1 MPELL
6 RIQTKHFQ
14 FSVWCN
20 DITKRLHAHQAT
32 IERRKNTDSDERQ
45 EKPHLINLSPPGL
58 AKNATLMGQP
68 VDLTDHSTGNLPM
81 TEPLFFENTQYQFE
95 WIFVDQASG
104 TNEARLVHRNRLIN
118 ESFRFSAA
126 DGPIP
131 PRVNGVINT
140 GNDVGWMHLPLEY
153 LIDGKI
159 FQSII
164 AFEVLPTK
172 MDLHTDLPP
181 MYEAIDKS
189 FPLWRFSL
197 TEKTEQTA
205 AHSQHRGYFP
215 LLWLA
220 NFSSLRDRLTQG
232 LKVIAHAPHNRL
244 QPEVHYLKADRLKGR
259 LSHRLASRVKEGLTS
274 GQFDRRYKVEK
285 KLLSIDTPENRFIKM
300 VVVQSANRLAEF
312 EVKLRKSNKT
322 PDNQRLSTAFFEQI
336 HSWQQPL
343 RKMQNQSFLKDV
355 GVYHGLTNESLVLQQ
370 KTGYST
376 VYRIWQ
382 ELKFYLDVFGA
393 QSSVSMKS
401 VAEIYEV
408 WCFLEL
414 RNILIEE
421 LGFRDI
427 SHGHRKLKLN
437 DYYEYQMQD
446 GFAGAF
452 EFEREDGVTAKLAH
466 EPFFSKRG
474 MFIRSYLVNQKPDI
488 VLEVQQPNPSG
499 KSFIWV
505 FDAKYRIKSDTDRY
519 GDEKLDDRNMVPDD
533 AINQMHRYR
542 DALIRVAKGQHYSV
556 LNKTRPVVGAFALYP
571 GYYDQRNEDNPYN
584 EGIAEV
590 GIGAFAM
597 LPDSNGSTG
606 TLWLTEFLRDQIGTK
621 SPLPATYQAKSFT
634 EHLYISESAR
644 IPYHG
649 MTQLFYPDLTF
660 AVALGHRTGRG
671 AGYFEAF
678 KDGTAR
684 WYHIPQKTFLNK
696 YRQHIAEEIRFLA
709 LASDAEE
716 RTGSKKIDKIWP
728 VKNVNLILRKN
739 ISAEESGAESD
750 STELYYLF
758 ELGKP
763 LKLMTP
769 VINVPGGSFRA
780 SMKLT
785 RLSMLDVADEFSD
798 LDTVYDDALI

>member
-6 RIQTKHFQ
+6 RIETKHFQ
-14 FSVWCN
+14 LSVWCN
-20 DITKRLHAHQAT
+20 DITKRLRTHHAT
-32 IERRKNTDSDERQ
+32 IERRKITCSDENQ
-45 EKPHLINLSPPGL
+45 EKTHLICLSPPTL
-58 AKNATLMGQP
+58 AEKATLLGEP
-68 VDLTDHSTGNLPM
+68 IEFADLSTGNLQM
-81 TEPLFFENTQYQFE
+81 AVPLFFENAQYQFE

-104 TNEARLVHRNRLIN
+104 TNEARLTHRNRLVN

-126 DGPIP
+126 DGSIP
-131 PRVNGVINT
+131 PRVTGVINT

-153 LIDGKI
+153 VIHGKT
-159 FQSII
+159 FQSFIS
-164 AFEVLPTK
+164 FEVLPTK
-172 MDLHTDLPP
+172 MDLHADLPP

-205 AHSQHRGYFP
+205 AHSQNRGYFP

-220 NFSSLRDRLTQG
+220 NFCSLRNRLTQA
-232 LKVIAHAPHNRL
+232 LRVIAHAPHNRL
-244 QPEVHYLKADRLKGR
+244 QPEVRYLKAARIKGR

-274 GQFDRRYKVEK
+274 GQIERRYKVEK
-285 KLLSIDTPENRFIKM
+285 KRLSVDSPENRFIKM

-312 EVKLRKSNKT
+312 EVKLRKSNRA
-322 PDNQRLSTAFFEQI
+322 PDNQRLSTAFLQQI

-343 RKMQNQSFLKDV
+343 RKFQNQSFLKDV

-382 ELKFYLDVFGA
+382 ELKFYLDAFGG
-393 QSSVSMKS
+393 QSRVSMKS

-427 SHGHRKLKLN
+427 SRGHRELKLN
-437 DYYEYQMQD
+437 DFYEYQMQD

-466 EPFFSKRG
+466 EPFFSRKG
-474 MFIRSYLVNQKPDI
+474 IFIRSYLVNQRPDI
-488 VLEVQQPNPSG
+488 VLEIHQPHPGG

-505 FDAKYRIKSDTDRY
+505 FDAKYRIKSDSDRY
-519 GDEKLDDRNMVPDD
+519 GDDKSDDRNMVPDD

-542 DALIRVAKGQHYSV
+542 DALIRVAKDQHYGV
-556 LNKTRPVVGAFALYP
+556 FNKTRPVVGAFALYP
-571 GYYDQRNEDNPYN
+571 GYYDQGNEDNPYN

-606 TLWLTEFLRDQIGTK
+606 TLWLTQFLRNQIGTK
-621 SPLPATYQAKSFT
+621 SLLPATYQAKSLA
-634 EHLYISESAR
+634 EHLYINESAR

-649 MTQLFYPDLTF
+649 MTQLFYPDLTL
-660 AVALGHRTGRG
+660 AVALGQRTGRG
-671 AGYFEAF
+671 PAYFEAF
-678 KDGTAR
+678 KNGTAQ
-684 WYHIPQKTFLNK
+684 WYHIPQKIFLNK
-696 YRQHIAEEIRFLA
+696 YRHHIADEIRFLA

-716 RTGSKKIDKIWP
+716 NPGSKKIDKIWP
-728 VKNVNLILRKN
+728 VKDVNLIPRNK
-739 ISAEESGAESD
+739 ISAAESGVESD
-750 STELYYLF
+750 STELFYLF
-758 ELGKP
+758 WLGKP
-763 LKLMTP
+763 LKLRAP
-769 VINVPGGSFRA
+769 VINVPAGSFRA

-785 RLSMLDVADEFSD
+785 RLSMLDAAAEFGD